1 MIFILLRYFLK
12 KNLKNKIY
20 LENMGDT
27 GNKIAEFYISCNGE
41 TDCHDNMITED
52 CSEKNIKVRKQN
64 GNKTAATNNCNSLSD
79 DNIVTSVSLN
89 ENIKVRKQKRNNCG
103 IIYNSGFHCSTC
115 NHNFTRKN
123 DYDRHVV
130 SKKHIE
136 RKYNNNDTKQSTQ
149 NDNCCNKCNRKYKTR
164 AGLWKHSKLCVVEE
178 KKMKMDDMMEIISMM
193 MESQEKKTTNT
204 MKEVFIDLLKQNT
217 DDFKE
222 LMKESYQAVTIN
234 QTNMN
239 NCNNNNNN
247 KFNLNFFLNDTC
259 KDAMNIMDFVEMV
272 KSELKLKDFEAY
284 ENGYSNT
291 VSGLFLRGLKGLEVN
306 QRPIHCSDLKREVLY
321 VKDDNVWH
329 LDSNELLVTKAI
341 KYISHYNFKQYPA
354 WQKAHPACEDTNS
367 KVHEHYMKLV
377 RNCMSGGTDEEIE
390 NNYKKIIRNVM
401 KEVVID
407 KKKTKNIC
415 E

>member
-1 MIFILLRYFLK
+1 METNVDKKVSKNNGTYFCECCDYICDRKSNFNKHMLTPKHQTATFLSQKVSKNNGKYFCECCDYVCDRKNNFNKHILTPKHQTAIFWSQK
-12 KNLKNKIY
+12 VA
-20 LENMGDT
+20 
-27 GNKIAEFYISCNGE
+27 KIAKNEKIE
-41 TDCHDNMITED
+41 KED
-52 CSEKNIKVRKQN
+52 EYACDKCKKVYYSR
-64 GNKTAATNNCNSLSD
+64 G
-79 DNIVTSVSLN
+79 
-89 ENIKVRKQKRNNCG
+89 G
-103 IIYNSGFHCSTC
+103 I
-115 NHNFTRKN
+115 
-123 DYDRHVV
+123 
-130 SKKHIE
+130 
-136 RKYNNNDTKQSTQ
+136 
-149 NDNCCNKCNRKYKTR
+149 
-164 AGLWKHSKLCVVEE
+164 WKH
-178 KKMKMDDMMEIISMM
+178 KKTCSGSQEMIEMFNMM

-239 NCNNNNNN
+239 NCNNNN

-272 KSELKLKDFEAY
+272 KSELKPKDFEAY

-329 LDSNELLVTKAI
+329 LDSSQLLVTKAI

-390 NNYKKIIRNVM
+390 NNYNKIIRNVM

-407 KKKTKNIC
+407 KKKTNNIC